1 MPVHEFE
8 AFRMH
13 PWIAAAVLG
22 GVAVVTAGTLVRS
35 LRNGVASSFVRTY
48 HVDEEPL
55 GYGACIL
62 GEIGI
67 ILLGAAMLL
76 HAFGFIGN
84 PLAAIDSV
92 LPTFLRCSQ
101 SFCPP

>member
-1 MPVHEFE
+1 
-8 AFRMH
+8 MH

-22 GVAVVTAGTLVRS
+22 GFAVLTAGVLARS
-35 LRNGVASSFVRTY
+35 LRDGVASSFVRTY
-48 HVDEEPL
+48 HVDEEPI
-55 GYGACIL
+55 GYGLCIL

-67 ILLGAAMLL
+67 VLLGAAMVL

-92 LPTFLRCSQ
+92 LPPFLRCSQ
-101 SFCPP
+101 GFCPP